1 MFKPRHHYS
10 LIALAAAGL
19 LLTGLAGAAR
29 AQSQDDSAKSVAE
42 AARRA
47 RENKKAAAKPA
58 KTLTEDDLPAAPAAG
73 STEPSAPASPAKTD
87 ENAAAPTAPTVAKPA
102 DAASA
107 EKAKL
112 VHAANVAALERAKKS
127 LAQFE
132 SELDVMQRK
141 AKLDSESYYSKPDF
155 SSDTAGKANL
165 DAEAQEI
172 TTKQQDIEI
181 LKARIAELQAAV
193 DVGAPPATESKPPA
207 EEKPPSQ

>member
-19 LLTGLAGAAR
+19 LLTGLAGAAL
-29 AQSQDDSAKSVAE
+29 AQSQDDSAQSVAE

-47 RENKKAAAKPA
+47 REKKKTAAKPA
-58 KTLTEDDLPAAPAAG
+58 KTLTDDDLPAVPAAG
-73 STEPSAPASPAKTD
+73 STEPTAPASAAKTD
-87 ENAAAPTAPTVAKPA
+87 ENAAAPTAAAVAKPV

-141 AKLDSESYYSKPDF
+141 ATLDSDAYYSKPDF
-155 SSDTAGKANL
+155 SSDPAGKANL
-165 DAEAQEI
+165 DAEAQDI
-172 TTKQQDIEI
+172 ATKQQDIEA

-193 DVGAPPATESKPPA
+193 DAAAPPATESKPA
-207 EEKPPSQ
+207 TEEKPPSQ